1 MRTVKSLAR
10 NARGQYDIT
19 IAGDDGV
26 TAPFRL
32 SEDLVVE
39 FRLLVGRVVDEPTY
53 ARFLK
58 ELDLDGLYDA
68 ALRLISRAAKTARE
82 IRTYLAEKT
91 IDTALSDKVYAKL
104 LAKGF
109 IDDRAYALSYVDY
122 HFGVRREG
130 PVKIRFDLEQKGVF
144 RAYVDEAV
152 NAIEDDAVKRNLAV
166 LFDKKLPTLH
176 AQPREKALQTMKGY
190 LYRKGYEPGI
200 VFAYCD
206 GRKSDFPAGEEEDQK
221 AAADLAKVKRRLRDS
236 KLDGYALK
244 AKLVSAMMNKG
255 YRYETIKRVMEES
268 ETDAFEND
276 RV

>member
-10 NARGQYDIT
+10 NAKGQYEIT

-39 FRLLVGRVVDEPTY
+39 FRLIVGRTVDEPTY

-58 ELDLDGLYDA
+58 ELDVDGLYDA
-68 ALRLISRAAKTARE
+68 CLRLISRAAKTSRE
-82 IRTYLAEKT
+82 IRAYLSDKT
-91 IDTALSDKVYAKL
+91 SDPVLADKVYAKL

-109 IDDRAYALSYVDY
+109 VDDRAYALSYVDY
-122 HFGVRREG
+122 HFGVRRDG
-130 PVKIRFDLEQKGVF
+130 PVKLRFDLEQKGVY
-144 RAYVDEAV
+144 RDYVEEAV
-152 NAIEDDAVKRNLAV
+152 GSLEDDAVHRNLAV
-166 LFDKKLPTLH
+166 LFDKKLPALR
-176 AQPREKALQTMKGY
+176 AQPREKACQSMKGY
-190 LYRKGYEPGI
+190 LYRKGYEAGV

-206 GRKSDFPAGEEEDQK
+206 GRKDDFPAGEEEDGK
-221 AAADLAKVKRRLRDS
+221 AAADLAKAKRRLRDS
-236 KLDGYALK
+236 ALDGYALR
-244 AKLVSAMMNKG
+244 AKLVAAMMNKG

-268 ETDAFEND
+268 ETDASEND

>member
-1 MRTVKSLAR
+1 M
-10 NARGQYDIT
+10 
-19 IAGDDGV
+19 
-26 TAPFRL
+26 FR
-32 SEDLVVE
+32 D
-39 FRLLVGRVVDEPTY
+39 
-53 ARFLK
+53 
-58 ELDLDGLYDA
+58 
-68 ALRLISRAAKTARE
+68 
-82 IRTYLAEKT
+82 
-91 IDTALSDKVYAKL
+91 
-104 LAKGF
+104 
-109 IDDRAYALSYVDY
+109 
-122 HFGVRREG
+122 
-130 PVKIRFDLEQKGVF
+130 
-144 RAYVDEAV
+144 YVDEAV
-152 NAIEDDAVKRNLAV
+152 GAIEDDAVKRNLTV
-166 LFDKKLPTLH
+166 LFDKKLPALH

-206 GRKSDFPAGEEEDQK
+206 GRKSDFPAGEAEDQK